1 MRWTSGKALPGSS
14 RDPIECAF
22 GTIIATHNMGGMELE
37 FRHLRIVIVVA
48 DEGSITKAA
57 AALGLSQPSLTSQLQ
72 RIERAM
78 GAPLFE
84 RVRTGVVPTSFGR
97 SVLAKARSV
106 VNEMADLRG
115 DVATAAPAP
124 NQQVELRIGG
134 IPGSL
139 LALLVPRLVALQAE
153 AAGPEAPPLKVSV
166 HTDPSVAAL
175 LAKVRAGRVHAAILW
190 EGIGFEGSGGDG
202 VRREVIVPVEPQF
215 VALAEGHPLAARA
228 TVELSALA
236 EENWVVDPQED
247 HGGIAALR
255 WACRKAGFDPRITH
269 EAGDA
274 VSAREFVTSGQCV
287 SLAQPTS
294 NEGMGLVVR
303 PLAGDPIVGRVELAW
318 KDPCPVDPEMMR
330 GAVAATYAGLIDRNP
345 SYTKWWAEHGVLIS

>member
-1 MRWTSGKALPGSS
+1 
-14 RDPIECAF
+14 
-22 GTIIATHNMGGMELE
+22 MELE

-84 RVRTGVVPTSFGR
+84 RARTGVIPTSFGR
-97 SVLAKARSV
+97 TVLAKARAV
-106 VNEMADLRG
+106 VKEMADLRG
-115 DVATAAPAP
+115 EQAGRPTGADE
-124 NQQVELRIGG
+124 QVELRIGG
-134 IPGSL
+134 IPG
-139 LALLVPRLVALQAE
+139 ALVPGLIPRLNDLHTKAGAAL
-153 AAGPEAPPLKVSV
+153 PLKVSV

-175 LAKVRAGRVHAAILW
+175 LAKVRAGRVDAAILV
-190 EGIGFEGSGGDG
+190 EGVGFEGSGADG
-202 VRREVIVPVEPQF
+202 VRRDVIVPVEPQF
-215 VALAEGHPLAARA
+215 VALAEWHPMAANEK
-228 TVELSALA
+228 VELSALA
-236 EENWVVDPQED
+236 EENWIVDPQED
-247 HGGIAALR
+247 HGGVAALR

-269 EAGDA
+269 EASDA

-294 NEGMGLVVR
+294 QEGMGLVVR
-303 PLAGDPIVGRVELAW
+303 PLVGDPLVGRVELAW

-330 GAVAATYAGLIDRNP
+330 EAIAATYAELVNRNP
-345 SYTKWWAEHGVLIS
+345 HYTKWWAEHGVLLA

>member
-1 MRWTSGKALPGSS
+1 MV
-14 RDPIECAF
+14 
-22 GTIIATHNMGGMELE
+22 GMELE

-72 RIERAM
+72 RIERAL

-115 DVATAAPAP
+115 DAPMVAAAPD
-124 NQQVELRIGG
+124 QQVELRIGG
-134 IPGSL
+134 IPGAL
-139 LALLVPRLVALQAE
+139 LALLVPRLVTSQAK
-153 AAGPEAPPLKVSV
+153 ATPAAPPLKVAV

-175 LAKVRAGRVHAAILW
+175 LAKVRAGRIHAALLW

-215 VALAEGHPLAARA
+215 VALAEWHPLAARA
-228 TVELSALA
+228 TVELAALA

-269 EAGDA
+269 EASDA

-303 PLAGDPIVGRVELAW
+303 PLVGDPIVGRVELAW

-330 GAVAATYAGLIDRNP
+330 TAVAATYAGLIDRNP

>member
-1 MRWTSGKALPGSS
+1 
-14 RDPIECAF
+14 
-22 GTIIATHNMGGMELE
+22 MELE

-57 AALGLSQPSLTSQLQ
+57 VVLGLSQPSLTSQLQ
-72 RIERAM
+72 RIERAL

-84 RVRTGVVPTSFGR
+84 RARTGVVPTSFGR

-106 VNEMADLRG
+106 VNDMADLRG
-115 DVATAAPAP
+115 DVPVVPVAPD
-124 NQQVELRIGG
+124 QQVELRIGG
-134 IPGSL
+134 IPGAL
-139 LALLVPRLVALQAE
+139 LALLVPRLITLQAE
-153 AAGPEAPPLKVSV
+153 IAGPQAPPLKVAV

-175 LAKVRAGRVHAAILW
+175 LAKVRAGRVDTAILW
-190 EGIGFEGSGGDG
+190 EGIGFEGSAGDG
-202 VRREVIVPVEPQF
+202 VRRAVIVPVEPQF
-215 VALAEGHPLAARA
+215 VALAEWHPLAALPV
-228 TVELSALA
+228 VELSALA
-236 EENWVVDPQED
+236 EENWIVDPLED
-247 HGGIAALR
+247 HGGVAALR

-303 PLAGDPIVGRVELAW
+303 PLAGDPIIGRIELAW

-330 GAVAATYAGLIDRNP
+330 GALAATYAGLIDRNP
-345 SYTKWWAEHGVLIS
+345 SYTKWWAAHGVLLS